1 MRYPLQLTGKSL
13 TPSAIFER
21 EMPAS
26 DRILQA
32 YPLGYISTRV
42 FCQRQE
48 SCNSRKYKLTLPI
61 EMNSIYY
68 DTIDKLEKMGVER
81 AYIQGWAGGF
91 LGNPKLEEQ
100 RVTPA
105 YEAGYED
112 GASSETTNAE
122 QFI

>member
-1 MRYPLQLTGKSL
+1 
-13 TPSAIFER
+13 
-21 EMPAS
+21 
-26 DRILQA
+26 
-32 YPLGYISTRV
+32 
-42 FCQRQE
+42 
-48 SCNSRKYKLTLPI
+48 
-61 EMNSIYY
+61 
-68 DTIDKLEKMGVER
+68 MGVER

-112 GASSETTNAE
+112 GASSETKNAE